1 MWILEEFASTTTAA
15 GGVRVGATG
24 GTRGQRIGSVLD
36 EGFHAVVRKRKKRE
50 KKKKKKKK
58 RKKEK
63 KEKNEMNEMKRKKG
77 RRRKND

>member
-1 MWILEEFASTTTAA
+1 MWILKEFASTTTAA

-58 RKKEK
+58 
-63 KEKNEMNEMKRKKG
+63 KRKK
-77 RRRKND
+77 RKK